1 MHPILRNILAV
12 VAGLIVGLL
21 VNMALVNLGPQ
32 LIPPPEG
39 ADITS
44 MEGLKS
50 TIHLMQPKHFLM
62 PFLGHALGTLVGAAL
77 AAYLAVGN
85 KMRPAMVVAAFFLL
99 GGISMVYML
108 PSSPMWFNVADLGLA
123 YLPMG
128 WLGHRL
134 TGGNK
139 SW

>member
-1 MHPILRNILAV
+1 MNPILRNILAV
-12 VAGLIVGLL
+12 VAGLIAGSI

-44 MEGLKS
+44 MEGLKA
-50 TIHLMQPKHFLM
+50 TMHLMQPKHFLM
-62 PFLGHALGTLVGAAL
+62 PFLGHALGTLAGAAL
-77 AAYLAVGN
+77 AAYIASSH
-85 KMRPAMVVAAFFLL
+85 KMRVAMIVALFFLL
-99 GGISMVYML
+99 GGLSMVFMM
-108 PSSPMWFNVADLGLA
+108 PSPMWFSAADLGLA

-128 WLGHRL
+128 WLGHKL
-134 TGGNK
+134 TGGNR